1 MRASPLAVALTAA
14 VTLAV
19 APLAAQSLQLINPPG
34 MSNPATYSHV
44 VRAGKTLYI
53 AGQVGADAAGTI
65 AGDTMAAQ
73 LTQVLA
79 NLKTVLASQGA
90 EVRHIAK
97 INIFVTDM
105 TGFRAPDATKI
116 RADFFNGHKP
126 ASTLVEVARLASPE
140 YKVEIEAIAVL
151 P

>member
-1 MRASPLAVALTAA
+1 MRSFLMATVAA
-14 VTLAV
+14 VSLAT
-19 APLAAQSLQLINPPG
+19 PLAAQQLQLVNPPG

-53 AGQVGADAAGTI
+53 AGQVGADKDGKM

-79 NLKTVLASQGA
+79 NLKTALASQGA
-90 EVRHIAK
+90 DVQHVAK
-97 INIFVTDM
+97 INIYVTDM
-105 TGFRAPDATKI
+105 EAYRAADATKI
-116 RADFFNGHKP
+116 RADFFKGHKP
-126 ASTLVEVARLASPE
+126 ASTLVQVVRLASPD

>member
-1 MRASPLAVALTAA
+1 MRPTLLSAALAVA
-14 VTLAV
+14 VTV
-19 APLAAQSLQLINPPG
+19 APLAAQSLQTINPPG

-53 AGQVGADAAGTI
+53 AGQVGADKDGKM
-65 AGDTMAAQ
+65 AGDTMVAQ

-79 NLKTVLASQGA
+79 NLRTALDSQGA
-90 EVRHIAK
+90 DVQHIAK

-105 TGFRAPDATKI
+105 EAFRAADAAKI
-116 RADFFNGHKP
+116 RADFFKGHKP
-126 ASTLVEVARLASPE
+126 ASTLVQVVRLAAPE